1 MNRNISNKVAL
12 QLALASNNLCANPL
26 CLNSI
31 MDPCT
36 NTITGQIAH
45 IVPYSSNGPR
55 GNETILNKDDIN
67 SFNNLLF
74 LCPICHK
81 IIDTKPNEYSINIL
95 QQWKQPWLS
104 LDIKKFIRE
113 FLELVSKYELV
124 GKFSV
129 RIVKYDD
136 NSWGISPVYESFF
149 IDIDC
154 FNFEM
159 DNIYN
164 KYVYLIPDS
173 LKERLNTII
182 QSFDEI
188 TNYFA
193 YKTYPTNIRGIQV
206 PIFNHI
212 DELRFN
218 QINEELVK
226 CDYSLRQILNKLSSI

>member
-1 MNRNISNKVAL
+1 MNERTYLNGLPEARH
-12 QLALASNNLCANPL
+12 PL
-26 CLNSI
+26 F
-31 MDPCT
+31 
-36 NTITGQIAH
+36 
-45 IVPYSSNGPR
+45 
-55 GNETILNKDDIN
+55 TILVI
-67 SFNNLLF
+67 FNRSYGYDF
-74 LCPICHK
+74 
-81 IIDTKPNEYSINIL
+81 IL
-95 QQWKQPWLS
+95 DS
-104 LDIKKFIRE
+104 SD
-113 FLELVSKYELV
+113 
-124 GKFSV
+124 
-129 RIVKYDD
+129 
-136 NSWGISPVYESFF
+136 
-149 IDIDC
+149 
-154 FNFEM
+154 
-159 DNIYN
+159 N